1 MDSAAR
7 TRARRLAASLAVL
20 ALGACA
26 ACATV
31 TPIDRFM
38 LSSERET
45 VRLSDGKGAISHAQ
59 SRKVLEELKARA
71 PQTNILDQHVAVEE
85 ALAGTKLSVG
95 NVATPLEDGKAA
107 YRSML
112 QAIRAARHHIHM
124 EMYIFEDDEVGRE
137 FARALAE
144 RARAGV
150 TVRLIYDPVGSLNTQ
165 KEFFEDME
173 KTGISVVA
181 FNPPAPGL
189 LKRGPVGAQ
198 ARTHRKLLISDGRVA
213 FLGGINISRV
223 YGANSASR
231 PGGGSSASGG
241 GSSGGVSGS
250 GAGGGGESFEDR
262 PWRDL
267 QVRLE
272 GPVVAD
278 LQKAFVA
285 QWKQWKKEEI
295 PEAGLY
301 PKLAATGTAIVRAI
315 ASSPSD
321 EGSPDKLYLA
331 LISAIESAE
340 TEVCITNA
348 YFVPHPQL
356 MEALSAAARR
366 GVDVKLML
374 PGKTDSAM
382 VFHAGR
388 AHYQPLL
395 DAGVKI
401 FERQERLLHAKS
413 AVIDGVWSTVGST
426 NLDWRSLAYNDE
438 LNAIVLG
445 PEFAA
450 KMKAIFEK
458 DVANSKAITPEK
470 WARRP
475 FMDRVKET
483 AAVNF
488 SELL

>member
-1 MDSAAR
+1 VKSAAVIL
-7 TRARRLAASLAVL
+7 ARRLAANL
-20 ALGACA
+20 ALVLVAG
-26 ACATV
+26 CATV
-31 TPIDRFM
+31 APIDRFM

-45 VRLSDGKGAISHAQ
+45 VRLADGKGALSHAQ
-59 SRKVLEELKARA
+59 SQKILAQLKARS
-71 PQTNILDQHVAVEE
+71 PETKVLDHHVAVEE

-95 NVATPLEDGKAA
+95 NAATPLEDGRAT

-112 QAIRAARHHIHM
+112 QAIRGARHHVHM

-137 FARALAE
+137 FAQAMAE
-144 RARAGV
+144 RARGGV
-150 TVRLIYDPVGSLNTQ
+150 KVRLIYDAVGSMGAR
-165 KEFFEDME
+165 KGFFDEME
-173 KTGISVVA
+173 QAGIAVA
-181 FNPPAPGL
+181 VFNPVAPGL

-198 ARTHRKLLISDGRVA
+198 ARDHRKLLIVDGRIA
-213 FLGGINISRV
+213 ILGGINNSRV
-223 YGANSASR
+223 YGSA
-231 PGGGSSASGG
+231 SASG
-241 GSSGGVSGS
+241 S
-250 GAGGGGESFEDR
+250 ARGESFEER

-267 QVRLE
+267 QVRIE

-278 LQKAFVA
+278 FQRAFVD
-285 QWKQWKKEEI
+285 QWQKWKKESL

-301 PKLAATGTAIVRAI
+301 PRLAPAGPHVVRAL
-315 ASSPSD
+315 ASSPHED
-321 EGSPDKLYLA
+321 GAPDALYLA
-331 LISAIESAE
+331 LISAIEAAE

-356 MEALSAAARR
+356 LEALSAAARR
-366 GVDVKLML
+366 GVDVKLVL
-374 PGKTDSAM
+374 PGKTDNAL

-388 AHYQPLL
+388 ANYQPLL

-401 FERQERLLHAKS
+401 FERKERLLHTKS

-438 LNAIVLG
+438 LNAVILG

-450 KMKAIFEK
+450 RMKAIFER
-458 DVANSKAITPEK
+458 DLANSEAITPEK
-470 WARRP
+470 WAKRP
-475 FMDRVKET
+475 FLDRVKET

>member
-1 MDSAAR
+1 MNNAA
-7 TRARRLAASLAVL
+7 TNVARRLAAFVAVL
-20 ALGACA
+20 ALAACA
-26 ACATV
+26 ACATIQ
-31 TPIDRFM
+31 PIDRFM
-38 LSSERET
+38 LASERET
-45 VRLSDGKGAISHAQ
+45 VRVADGKGALSHAQ
-59 SRKVLEELKARA
+59 SQKVLEELKRRSPDSA
-71 PQTNILDQHVAVEE
+71 ILDRHVAIEE
-85 ALAGTKLSVG
+85 ALAGTRLSVG
-95 NVATPLEDGKAA
+95 NLATPLEDGKAA
-107 YRSML
+107 YRSMF
-112 QAIRAARHHIHM
+112 QAIRAARDHIHM

-137 FARALAE
+137 FAKAMAE

-150 TVRLIYDPVGSLNTQ
+150 KVRLIYDPVGSINTR
-165 KEFFEDME
+165 KSFFEE
-173 KTGISVVA
+173 LEQAGIAVA
-181 FNPPAPGL
+181 VFNPPAPGL

-198 ARTHRKLLISDGRVA
+198 ARDHRKLLLVDGRVA

-223 YGANSASR
+223 YGTSSASR
-231 PGGGSSASGG
+231 PG
-241 GSSGGVSGS
+241 SGS
-250 GAGGGGESFEDR
+250 GSVASGSGGGESFEDR

-278 LQKAFVA
+278 LQKAFVE
-285 QWKQWKKEEI
+285 QWQKWKKEEL

-301 PKLAATGTAIVRAI
+301 PKLAKAGPHVVRAL
-315 ASSPSD
+315 ASSPRED
-321 EGSPDKLYLA
+321 GAPDTLYLA
-331 LISAIESAE
+331 LISAIESSE
-340 TEVCITNA
+340 NEVCITNA

-366 GVDVKLML
+366 GVDVRLVL

-395 DAGVKI
+395 EAGVKI
-401 FERQERLLHAKS
+401 FERKERLLHAKS

-438 LNAIVLG
+438 LNAVVLG
-445 PEFAA
+445 PDFGA

-458 DVANSKAITPEK
+458 DVANSEAITLEK
-470 WARRP
+470 WAKRP
-475 FMDRVKET
+475 FLDRVKET

-488 SELL
+488 SQLL